1 MVNSALLISAVVFF
15 IILAGLFAGAET
27 GLYRLSRL
35 RLRLG
40 VEKKRLSFVM
50 LSRCLRDS
58 SGLLLSMLI
67 GTNLSYYLTT
77 SIVTYVFLK
86 AGTEY
91 RAELFATLLT
101 APTLFVFSELIPK
114 NIFFYRA
121 DSLMPYLSPVLY
133 GFHKVLS
140 FCGII
145 PVLKLISGFF
155 VRLAGAASSEK
166 SVITSAQRYKVQA
179 ILRDTH
185 EEGILSSVQTDIINR
200 LVSISNIRIRS
211 VMIPINHVKTIDV
224 NSDNSAVLNKL
235 NKCAFTR
242 LPVTEDRAEN
252 IIGFINIYE
261 TSATLQQFANLKK
274 FVKPIR
280 KVDANTTV
288 TDAINIMQ
296 KENQKIVLVTRGA
309 RPGRENSGV
318 VTGRLF
324 PRVSRERPIGIVT
337 MKDLVEELLGELAE
351 W

>member
-1 MVNSALLISAVVFF
+1 MVNSAVLIPVIVFL
-15 IILAGLFAGAET
+15 IILAGLFSGAET

-40 VEKKRLSFVM
+40 VEKKRLSFVI
-50 LSRCLRDS
+50 LGRCLRDS

-67 GTNLSYYLTT
+67 ATNLAYYLVT
-77 SIVTYVFLK
+77 SIVTYVFLMR
-86 AGTEY
+86 AGTEH

-133 GFHKVLS
+133 VFHKVLS
-140 FCGII
+140 WCGVV
-145 PVLKLISGFF
+145 PLLKFISGFF
-155 VRLAGAASSEK
+155 VRLAGAASSPK
-166 SVITSAQRYKVQA
+166 SVITSAQRHKVQA
-179 ILRDTH
+179 ILQDTH

-200 LVSISNIRIRS
+200 LVGISNIRIKS
-211 VMIPINHVKTIDV
+211 VMIPIDNVQMVDV

-235 NKCAFTR
+235 KKCAFTR
-242 LPVTEDRAEN
+242 LPIVKGGPEN

-261 TSATLQQFANLKK
+261 TLSSSEQFASLEK

-288 TDAINIMQ
+288 TDAINILQ
-296 KENQKIVLVTRGA
+296 KENQKIVLVTKI
-309 RPGRENSGV
+309 GRAGQ
-318 VTGRLF
+318 
-324 PRVSRERPIGIVT
+324 ERPIGIVT

>member
-1 MVNSALLISAVVFF
+1 MVNSAILISAVVFL
-15 IILAGLFAGAET
+15 IILAGLFSGAET

-40 VEKKRLSFVM
+40 VEKKRLSFVI
-50 LSRCLRDS
+50 LGRCLRDS

-67 GTNLSYYLTT
+67 ATNLAYYLTT

-86 AGTEY
+86 AETEHS
-91 RAELFATLLT
+91 AELFATLLT

-133 GFHKVLS
+133 VFHKVLS
-140 FCGII
+140 FCGVV
-145 PVLKLISGFF
+145 PLLKFISGFF
-155 VRLAGAASSEK
+155 VRLAGTASSPK
-166 SVITSAQRYKVQA
+166 SVITSAQRHKVQA
-179 ILRDTH
+179 ILEDTR

-200 LVSISNIRIRS
+200 LVSISNIRIKS
-211 VMIPINHVKTIDV
+211 VMIPINHVQTVDV
-224 NSDNSAVLNKL
+224 NSDNSALLSKL
-235 NKCAFTR
+235 KKCAFTR
-242 LPVTEDRAEN
+242 LPVIENRAEN

-261 TSATLQQFANLKK
+261 TLSSSEQFTNLHK

-288 TDAINIMQ
+288 TDTINIMQ
-296 KENQKIVLVTRGA
+296 KENQKIVLVTKI
-309 RPGRENSGV
+309 GRAGQ
-318 VTGRLF
+318 
-324 PRVSRERPIGIVT
+324 ERPIGIVT

>member
-1 MVNSALLISAVVFF
+1 MVNSAVLISAIVFF
-15 IILAGLFAGAET
+15 IILAGLFSGAET

-40 VEKKRLSFVM
+40 VEKKRLSFVI
-50 LSRCLRDS
+50 LGRCLRDS

-67 GTNLSYYLTT
+67 GTNLAYYLTT
-77 SIVTYVFLK
+77 SIVTYVFLE
-86 AGTEY
+86 AGTEHS
-91 RAELFATLLT
+91 AELFATLLT

-121 DSLMPYLSPVLY
+121 DSLMPYLSPLLY
-133 GFHKVLS
+133 VFHKVLS
-140 FCGII
+140 WCGIV
-145 PVLKLISGFF
+145 PLLKF
-155 VRLAGAASSEK
+155 VSELFARSTGLASSPK
-166 SVITSAQRYKVQA
+166 SVITSAQRHKVQA
-179 ILRDTH
+179 ILQDTR
-185 EEGILSSVQTDIINR
+185 EEGILSAVQTDIINR

-211 VMIPINHVKTIDV
+211 VMIPINNVQMLDV
-224 NSDNSAVLNKL
+224 NSDNSAVLSKL
-235 NKCAFTR
+235 KKCAFTR
-242 LPVTEDRAEN
+242 LPVIENRAEN

-261 TSATLQQFANLKK
+261 TLSSSEQFANLQK

-296 KENQKIVLVTRGA
+296 KENQKIVLVTKI
-309 RPGRENSGV
+309 GRAGQ
-318 VTGRLF
+318 
-324 PRVSRERPIGIVT
+324 ERPIGIVT

>member
-1 MVNSALLISAVVFF
+1 MVNSTVLISAVVFL
-15 IILAGLFAGAET
+15 IILAGLFSGAET

-40 VEKKRLSFVM
+40 VEKKRLSFVI
-50 LSRCLRDS
+50 LGRCLHDS

-67 GTNLSYYLTT
+67 ATNLAYYLTT
-77 SIVTYVFLK
+77 SIVTNIFLSK
-86 AGTEY
+86 VETEHT
-91 RAELFATLLT
+91 AELFATLLT

-140 FCGII
+140 FCGVV
-145 PVLKLISGFF
+145 PLLKFISGFF
-155 VRLAGAASSEK
+155 VRLAGAASSPK
-166 SVITSAQRYKVQA
+166 SVITSAQRHKVQA

-185 EEGILSSVQTDIINR
+185 EEGILSTVQTDIINR

-211 VMIPINHVKTIDV
+211 VMIPLNNVQMLDV
-224 NSDNSAVLNKL
+224 NSDNSAVLSKL
-235 NKCAFTR
+235 KKCAFTH
-242 LPVTEDRAEN
+242 LPVVKGGSGN

-261 TSATLQQFANLKK
+261 TLSSSEQFASLEK

-280 KVDANTTV
+280 KLDADTTV
-288 TDAINIMQ
+288 TDAINIIQ
-296 KENQKIVLVTRGA
+296 KENQKIVLVMKI
-309 RPGRENSGV
+309 GRAGQEK
-318 VTGRLF
+318 
-324 PRVSRERPIGIVT
+324 PIGIIT
-337 MKDLVEELLGELAE
+337 MKDLVEELLGELTE

>member
-1 MVNSALLISAVVFF
+1 MTNSALLIIAIVFF
-15 IILAGLFAGAET
+15 IILAGLFSGAET

-40 VEKKRLSFVM
+40 VEKKRLSFII
-50 LSRCLRDS
+50 LGKCLRDS
-58 SGLLLSMLI
+58 SGLLLSLLI
-67 GTNLSYYLTT
+67 GTNLAYYLTT

-86 AGTEY
+86 AGTEHS
-91 RAELFATLLT
+91 AELFATLLT

-133 GFHKVLS
+133 GFHKLLS
-140 FCGII
+140 FCGVV
-145 PVLKLISGFF
+145 PLLKFISGFF
-155 VRLAGAASSEK
+155 VRLAGAASSPK
-166 SVITSAQRYKVQA
+166 SVITSAQRHKVQA
-179 ILRDTH
+179 ILQDTR

-200 LVSISNIRIRS
+200 LVSISNIRIKS
-211 VMIPINHVKTIDV
+211 VMIPIDNVQMLDV
-224 NSDNSAVLNKL
+224 NSDNSALLSKL
-235 NKCAFTR
+235 KKCAFTR
-242 LPVTEDRAEN
+242 LPVIENRAEN

-261 TSATLQQFANLKK
+261 TLSSSEQFTSLKK

-288 TDAINIMQ
+288 TDTINIMQ
-296 KENQKIVLVTRGA
+296 RENQKIVLVMKI
-309 RPGRENSGV
+309 GRAGKEK
-318 VTGRLF
+318 
-324 PRVSRERPIGIVT
+324 PIGIVT